1 MKASAE
7 ELSRAGDQYLGRS
20 YNEMDCQE
28 FIERCL
34 EAVGITLDLKG
45 SNAWY
50 RKCLEEG
57 WTGTPEECVKT
68 FGSVPKGAFLF
79 IHAYDGG
86 EEKRGYHDGKGNASH
101 IGLKTG
107 RGDGAI
113 HSSATRGCVATS
125 KFQDKTIRNGGWNMV
140 GLWIRLDYG
149 KTVNWL
155 LEHMG
160 SGSAPAEDKQKEE
173 EKTMQAIAKSPNGKV
188 INLRKKAST
197 GADLV
202 DQVPS
207 GSSVEILESGNT
219 WSRVKWKNKT
229 GWMMTEFL
237 EADDSGLPDED
248 FGTGDLDD
256 QDGSEKVALYFTVDE
271 LSAALPFLDKM
282 VDQIAAKVGR
292 G

>member
-1 MKASAE
+1 MNKASAE

-20 YNEMDCQE
+20 YDEMDCQE

-57 WTGTPEECVKT
+57 WTGTPEECVKM

-79 IHAYDGG
+79 IHAFDGG

-101 IGLKTG
+101 IGFKTG

-113 HSSATRGCVATS
+113 HSSASRGCVATS
-125 KFQDKTIRNGGWNMV
+125 KFADKTIRNGGWNCV
-140 GLWIRLDYG
+140 GLWNRLSYG
-149 KTVNWL
+149 KTVDWL

-160 SGSAPAEDKQKEE
+160 IGGKPEE
-173 EKTMQAIAKSPNGKV
+173 EKQEEATAMQAIAKSENGKD
-188 INLRKKAST
+188 INLRKTK
-197 GADLV
+197 GGDLL
-202 DQVPS
+202 DRVPS
-207 GSSVEILESGNT
+207 GSQVEILASGDE
-219 WSRVKWKNKT
+219 WSKVKWKNKT

-237 EADDSGLPDED
+237 ETDDSGLPDED
-248 FGTGDLDD
+248 FDTGDLDD
-256 QDGSEKVALYFTVDE
+256 QDSGEKVALYFTTDE

>member
-1 MKASAE
+1 MSKASAE

-20 YNEMDCQE
+20 YSEMDCQAFME
-28 FIERCL
+28 KCL
-34 EAVGITLDLKG
+34 QNVGIVMDLKG

-50 RKCLEEG
+50 RKCQDEG

-113 HSSATRGCVATS
+113 HSSASRGCVATS
-125 KFQDKTIRNGGWNMV
+125 KFADKTIRNGGWNCV
-140 GLWIRLDYG
+140 GLWNRLSYG
-149 KTVNWL
+149 KTVDWL

-160 SGSAPAEDKQKEE
+160 IGGKPEE
-173 EKTMQAIAKSPNGKV
+173 EKQEEATAMQAIAKSENGKD
-188 INLRKKAST
+188 INLRKTK
-197 GADLV
+197 GGDLL
-202 DQVPS
+202 DRVPS
-207 GSSVEILESGNT
+207 GSQVEILASGDE
-219 WSRVKWKNKT
+219 WSKVKWKNKT

-237 EADDSGLPDED
+237 ETDDSGLPDED
-248 FGTGDLDD
+248 FDTGDLDD
-256 QDGSEKVALYFTVDE
+256 QDSGEKVALYFTTDE
-271 LSAALPFLDKM
+271 LSAARPFLDKM

>member
-1 MKASAE
+1 MNKASAE

-20 YNEMDCQE
+20 YDEMDCQE

-34 EAVGITLDLKG
+34 EAVGIKIDLKG
-45 SNAWY
+45 SNAWF
-50 RKCLEEG
+50 RKCQAEG

-86 EEKRGYHDGKGNASH
+86 EERRGYHDGKGNASH
-101 IGLKTG
+101 IGFKTG

-125 KFQDKTIRNGGWNMV
+125 KFQDKTVRNGGWNMV
-140 GLWIRLDYG
+140 GLWNRLDYG

-160 SGSAPAEDKQKEE
+160 IGGKPEE
-173 EKTMQAIAKSPNGKV
+173 EKQEEATAMQAIAQSENGKG
-188 INLRKKAST
+188 INLRKTK
-197 GADLV
+197 GGDLL
-202 DQVPS
+202 DKVPS
-207 GSSVEILESGNT
+207 GSQVEILDGGDGE
-219 WSRVKWKNKT
+219 WSKIKWKGKT
-229 GWMMTEFL
+229 GWMKTEFL
-237 EADDSGLPDED
+237 VADDSALPDED
-248 FGTGDLDD
+248 FNAGDLDG
-256 QDGSEKVALYFTVDE
+256 QDGSEKVALYFTVEE
-271 LSAALPFLDKM
+271 LSAALPFLEKM
-282 VDQIAAKVGR
+282 VDAIVATVGR